1 MSAFIVADNTINTIV
16 NWLDNA
22 LAEAYGTITIRQ
34 KLQEMGFD
42 ASVAGWAERLGH
54 AMFQLNVIA
63 VDARYGGGEAKKF
76 RPLDYRY
83 KLTHTV
89 PLVQVLK
96 SLQCW
101 LYQCNEGD
109 VPQTALYGL
118 FDNDVQLYLMTEIIN
133 ALPEYQNAY
142 WGKCLASCQS
152 GQFLATQQ
160 RNATYL

>member
-1 MSAFIVADNTINTIV
+1 VAGVGAGARKKQQVKGGELSMSAFIVEDKTINNIV
-16 NWLDNA
+16 NWLDRA
-22 LAEAYGTITIRQ
+22 LEETYGTITIRQ
-34 KLQEMGFD
+34 KLLEQGFD
-42 ASVAGWAERLGH
+42 VSVTGWAERLGY

-63 VDARYGGGEAKKF
+63 VDARYGSGAAKKF

-109 VPQTALYGL
+109 VPQTALYTL
-118 FDNDVQLYLMTEIIN
+118 FDNDVQLYLMTEIID
-133 ALPEYQNAY
+133 ALPEYQHAY
-142 WGKCLASCQS
+142 WG
-152 GQFLATQQ
+152 
-160 RNATYL
+160 

>member
-1 MSAFIVADNTINTIV
+1 MSAFMVADTTINSIV
-16 NWLDNA
+16 NWLDRA
-22 LAEAYGTITIRQ
+22 LEERYGTTTICQ
-34 KLQEMGFD
+34 KLLELGFD
-42 ASVAGWAERLGH
+42 TSKTGWAERLGY

-63 VDARYGGGEAKKF
+63 VDARYGSGEAKRF

-83 KLTHTV
+83 KLTHTL

-118 FDNDVQLYLMTEIIN
+118 FDNDVQVYLMMEIIDS
-133 ALPEYQNAY
+133 LPEYQNAY
-142 WGKCLASCQS
+142 WG
-152 GQFLATQQ
+152 
-160 RNATYL
+160 